1 MKKLLLLLTLL
12 PLVVTAQKNIVKMN
26 ASSLVLRNYNFTY
39 ERKIFPK
46 STFSIGVRVMPKG
59 KLPFQDVLEEYA
71 DLDDPNLNIGRFE
84 IGGTAITP
92 EFRFYPG
99 RKAMRGFYIA
109 PYARYASIDLRVPIK
124 YTYESGGISVTDE
137 ADFTGKI
144 ESFNG
149 GLMIGTQ
156 YSFGRFVL
164 DIWLIG
170 GHYGSSN
177 GDLVATT
184 RILNQEEQDA
194 LENSLESFDPSP
206 FEYTYEVSANGAKIQ
221 SDGPWA
227 GVRALGINLGIR
239 F

>member
-1 MKKLLLLLTLL
+1 MKKLLVLATLL
-12 PLVVTAQKNIVKMN
+12 PLLATAQKNVIKVN

-39 ERKIFPK
+39 ERKILPK
-46 STFSIGVRVMPKG
+46 STLSLGIRIMPKG
-59 KLPFQDVLEEYA
+59 KLPFQDVLEKYA
-71 DLDDPNLNIGRFE
+71 GLDDPNLNIGRFE

-92 EFRFYPG
+92 EFRFYLG

-124 YTYESGGISVTDE
+124 YTYTSGTGNVTRE

-144 ESFNG
+144 KSFSG
-149 GLMIGTQ
+149 GVMLGTQ
-156 YSFGRFVL
+156 YSFSRFVV

-177 GDLVATT
+177 GN
-184 RILNQEEQDA
+184 LNAAIALNSQEQQS
-194 LENSLESFDPSP
+194 LRNSLESFDPSP
-206 FEYTYEVSANGAKIQ
+206 FKYEYDVNANGATLK
-221 SDGPWA
+221 STGPWA
-227 GVRALGINLGIR
+227 GVRTLGVNFGIK